1 MRPTTGPMMKDGS
14 KPKHAIF
21 KNSTQPPKG
30 MHINHDDLV
39 ALATGPP
46 GQGEGLLRALD
57 REIVSYKRL
66 VQNNKQMLSSLRRKG
81 RERDADP
88 YRVPEPANRI
98 NARWTNEELLLAV
111 QGCLKIIRVIYS
123 IALKL

>member
-1 MRPTTGPMMKDGS
+1 MRPTTGPMRKDGV

-21 KNSTQPPKG
+21 RNSSQPPKG

-66 VQNNKQMLSSLRRKG
+66 VQNNKQMLSSLRRKA
-81 RERDADP
+81 RQEERDVEP
-88 YRVPEPANRI
+88 YR
-98 NARWTNEELLLAV
+98 
-111 QGCLKIIRVIYS
+111 
-123 IALKL
+123 